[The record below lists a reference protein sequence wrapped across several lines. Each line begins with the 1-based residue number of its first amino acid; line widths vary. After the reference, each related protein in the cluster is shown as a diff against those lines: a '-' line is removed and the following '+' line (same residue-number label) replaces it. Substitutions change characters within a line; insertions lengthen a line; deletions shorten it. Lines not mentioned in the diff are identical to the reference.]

1 MIFADVY
8 ITKIGNDILT
18 AAAAGKTIT
27 WLNCK
32 CCNQSIDSM
41 EEGAVMQLTNLPG
54 QAVATGSANLC
65 TIEQGED
72 SKIATISCELSNE
85 NSQIP
90 GYANSFG
97 LYAQC
102 EEISGLAVIA
112 RVGGNNPTYFPTPD
126 QDGKNILTAFVD
138 ISVVIS
144 NEAASI
150 VLLNQ
155 QAYARNAALLQE
167 TQARIAGDQRSVTC
181 YNESGAPYGDNQ
193 DIYGRK
199 VFKEAL
205 SVNANNNSF
214 MITKPLQTDCTIG
227 VFGQRLSQNA
237 TITFSAPNNSSPAIY
252 VNNDIKRDGDHEMIT
267 FGTSSMP
274 FMDGYFE
281 NFTVTNELDVDTIVA
296 GSVESLSISTTNISC
311 SNTVRCKDAI
321 VTNNLNVTKIESGD
335 IESTG
340 TVFADTV
347 QCAEIRGLIPH
358 IDNTSTLQSPK
369 IPVGAIVMICLM
381 RSQTTTDET
390 IPAGSQVTAGGS
402 IIGSIIGTIRVAT
415 ITGNSFKTS
424 PTGANLTGYTFR
436 TLCNTIFAASSSETN
451 VLAICI
457 ESPT

>member
-1 MIFADVY
+1 MIFGDVY
-8 ITKIGNDILT
+8 ITKVGNDILT

-27 WLNCK
+27 WGSCK
-32 CCNQSIDSM
+32 CCNQSIDEMTDGNISK
-41 EEGAVMQLTNLPG
+41 LTDLPG
-54 QAVATGSANLC
+54 QTVATGSANLC

-72 SKIATISCELSNE
+72 DSKIATISCELNNE
-85 NSQIP
+85 NAQIA
-90 GYANSFG
+90 GYANTFG

-167 TQARIAGDQRSVTC
+167 TQARIAGDQRTVTC
-181 YNESGAPYGDNQ
+181 YSENGAPYGDNQ
-193 DIYGRK
+193 DVYGRK

-214 MITKPLQTDCTIG
+214 MITKPLQTSCTIG

-237 TITFSAPNNSSPAIY
+237 TITFSAPNNSSPAIV
-252 VNNDIKRDGDHEMIT
+252 VNNDVIRDGDHEKIT

-281 NFTVTNELDVDTIVA
+281 SFHVSDELHVETAITGDISTGHISAQTARVTDTLICK
-296 GSVESLSISTTNISC
+296 SVSISYGL
-311 SNTVRCKDAI
+311 TVGRIDADE
-321 VTNNLNVTKIESGD
+321 IESSGF
-335 IESTG
+335 
-340 TVFADTV
+340 VFADTV

-390 IPAGSQVTAGGS
+390 IPAGSQVTDGG
-402 IIGSIIGTIRVAT
+402 GTIGTIRVAT

-436 TLCNTIFAASSSETN
+436 TLCNTTFAASSSETN

>member
-54 QAVATGSANLC
+54 QTVATGSANLC

-72 SKIATISCELSNE
+72 DSKIATISCELNNE
-85 NSQIP
+85 NAQTS
-90 GYANSFG
+90 GYANTFG

-112 RVGGNNPTYFPTPD
+112 RVGGQNPTYFPTPD

-144 NEAASI
+144 SEAASN

-167 TQARIAGDQRSVTC
+167 TQARIAGDQRAVTC
-181 YNESGAPYGDNQ
+181 YSESGAPYGDNQ
-193 DIYGRK
+193 DVYGRK

-267 FGTSSMP
+267 FGTASMP
-274 FMDGYFE
+274 FKDGYFE
-281 NFTVTNELDVDTIVA
+281 NFTITNELDVDTIVA
-296 GSVESLSISTTNISC
+296 SSVESLSLSTTSIFC
-311 SNTVRCKDAI
+311 SNMIRCKDAT
-321 VTNNLNVTKIESGD
+321 VTNILNVSKIDSGD

-369 IPVGAIVMICLM
+369 IPLGAIVMICLM
-381 RSQTTTDET
+381 RSQTTTEES
-390 IPAGSQVTAGGS
+390 IPAGSQVSAGG
-402 IIGSIIGTIRVAT
+402 GTIGTIKIAT
-415 ITGNSFKTS
+415 ITGNSFQTS

-436 TLCNTIFAASSSETN
+436 TLCNTTFVASSSETN

-457 ESPT
+457 ESPV